1 MGRILKQE
9 DGLYHVKG
17 KTFSILKGSRA
28 QVGHDTA
35 YKTSGKLTK
44 KDLFFNGKRW
54 VSLCKHKSA
63 KSRNRLLEHGYG
75 TRKGHFGM
83 VEVAPRKSRKSRKIR
98 N

>member
-17 KTFSILKGSRA
+17 NSFPVLIGSRA
-28 QVGHDTA
+28 QVGHETA

-44 KDLFFNGKRW
+44 KDLFFNGRRW
-54 VSLCKHKSA
+54 VSLSKHKSS

-75 TRKGHFGM
+75 TKKGEFGM
-83 VEVAPRKSRKSRKIR
+83 VQIKPKCRKTRRKK
-98 N
+98 

>member
-17 KTFSILKGSRA
+17 KTYPVLIGTRA
-28 QVGHDTA
+28 QVGHETA

-44 KDLFFNGKRW
+44 GNLFLNKKDRW
-54 VSLCKHKSA
+54 VSLKKHKSS

-75 TRKGHFGM
+75 TKKGEFGM
-83 VEVAPRKSRKSRKIR
+83 VRVLPRKSRTRK
-98 N
+98 NKH

>member
-17 KTFSILKGSRA
+17 KTYPVLIGSRA
-28 QVGHDTA
+28 QVGHNTA

-44 KDLFFNGKRW
+44 CDLFLNNKNRW
-54 VSLCKHKSA
+54 VSLSKHKSS

-75 TRKGHFGM
+75 TKKGVFGM
-83 VEVAPRKSRKSRKIR
+83 VQVRPRSTRKNKRK
-98 N
+98 